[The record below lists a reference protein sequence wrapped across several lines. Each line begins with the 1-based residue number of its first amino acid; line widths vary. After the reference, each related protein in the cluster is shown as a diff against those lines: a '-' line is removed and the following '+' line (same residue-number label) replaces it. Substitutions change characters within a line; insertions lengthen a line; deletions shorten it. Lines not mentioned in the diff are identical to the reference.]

1 VNLQR
6 REGSISHAQIRTEI
20 ETICRRPRYFIQCVI
35 RRMAISIFFSL
46 DKSYTR
52 VYLRG
57 KLGKNG
63 TDTDSCFRFKG
74 SQNKPRGEA
83 H

>member
-1 VNLQR
+1 
-6 REGSISHAQIRTEI
+6 
-20 ETICRRPRYFIQCVI
+20 
-35 RRMAISIFFSL
+35 MAISIFFSL